1 MVYDII
7 PHRKIMDS
15 GELDFYQHSKVCS
28 NTCRSTKIDLVGTR
42 VSLSSQQ
49 ATEYVPVTPSLS
61 DGKHSHI
68 LVFGKDCVTFE
79 VFKAYHD
86 VILVNGSPAMFP
98 TEVSSDDT
106 TEWVTAIGGEF

>member
-1 MVYDII
+1 MFLSLLPYLTV
-7 PHRKIMDS
+7 
-15 GELDFYQHSKVCS
+15 
-28 NTCRSTKIDLVGTR
+28 NT
-42 VSLSSQQ
+42 
-49 ATEYVPVTPSLS
+49 
-61 DGKHSHI
+61 HI